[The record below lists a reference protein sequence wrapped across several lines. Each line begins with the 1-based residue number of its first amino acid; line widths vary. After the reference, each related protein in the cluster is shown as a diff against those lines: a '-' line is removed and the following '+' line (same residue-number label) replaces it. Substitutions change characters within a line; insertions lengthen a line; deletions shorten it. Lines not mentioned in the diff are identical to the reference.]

1 VNLSRRHLLT
11 LTAIS
16 LLALVLGCSD
26 RNPTGLDTARAN
38 IDPLVFDDDYSEDVY
53 FQAFSNTHYTAVAMD
68 SVFAYEGF
76 APDGSRS
83 LKINVP
89 AIGSALGAYAGG
101 VLTSSGSRDLADF
114 NALTFYA
121 RASEDISMNEAGFG
135 NDNTGNSLYGAGIA
149 GVGLNSE
156 WAFVIIPIPNSSK
169 LIAERGLFTF
179 AEGAQEEY
187 PDGYDIWV
195 DEIRY
200 AKLGNI
206 EVIRPT
212 LPSPTVPEPYFIGS
226 TVNISGTFTVFR
238 IDGALKIVQ
247 HMPGYFDFANSNSS
261 VAAVVGNEVQI
272 IGEGT
277 TTITASLEFT
287 PGDTTE
293 VIGAITVNGYE
304 QPTVAAIPPTL
315 PAEDVISMY
324 SDVYNDVL
332 VDTWRAD
339 WGGVTTQVT
348 DVVIAGDNNKQYSS
362 LNWVGIDF
370 QTELIDAS
378 DMTHLHMDVYAP
390 EGTSFNV
397 KLVSYPDGSAGAQ
410 TQDLVMDDT
419 TTPAFNKLT
428 WCSLDIPLEDF
439 DLPAEGWDWAYLGQ
453 MVLSSANTRL
463 VLVDNI
469 YFHQ

>member
-1 VNLSRRHLLT
+1 MNLSRRHLLA

-26 RNPTGLDTARAN
+26 RSPTGLDTARAP
-38 IDPLVFDDDYSEDVY
+38 IDPLVFGDDYSEDVY

-76 APDGSRS
+76 APDGARS

-121 RASEDISMNEAGFG
+121 RASNNIALNEAGFG
-135 NDNTGNSLYGAGIA
+135 NDNTGNSLYGAGIT
-149 GVGLNSE
+149 GVGLTSD
-156 WAFVIIPIPNSSK
+156 WTFIVIPIPNSSK

-179 AEGAQEEY
+179 AEGAEEAY
-187 PDGYDIWV
+187 PNGYDIWV

-200 AKLGNI
+200 ANLSNI
-206 EVIRPT
+206 EVVRPT

-238 IDGALKIVQ
+238 IDGAMKIIN
-247 HMPGYFDFANSNSS
+247 HMPGYFDYLNSNAS
-261 VAAVVGNEVQI
+261 VADVSGNEVRI

-277 TTITASLEFT
+277 TTITASLEFA

-293 VIGAITVNGYE
+293 VIGAITVKGFAE
-304 QPTVAAIPPTL
+304 PTVAAEPPTL
-315 PAEDVISMY
+315 PAENVISMF

-332 VDTWRAD
+332 IDTWRAD
-339 WGGVTTQVT
+339 WGGVTTQVA
-348 DVVIAGDNNKQYSS
+348 DVVIAGENNKQYSS

-370 QTELIDAS
+370 QTQLIDAS
-378 DMTHLHMDVYAP
+378 EMTHLHMDVYAP
-390 EGTSFNV
+390 EGSSFNV
-397 KLVSYPDGSAGAQ
+397 KLVSFLDGATGAQ

-439 DLPAEGWDWAYLGQ
+439 QLPATGWDWAYLGQ
-453 MVLSSANTRL
+453 MVLSSGNTRL
-463 VLVDNI
+463 VLVDNM